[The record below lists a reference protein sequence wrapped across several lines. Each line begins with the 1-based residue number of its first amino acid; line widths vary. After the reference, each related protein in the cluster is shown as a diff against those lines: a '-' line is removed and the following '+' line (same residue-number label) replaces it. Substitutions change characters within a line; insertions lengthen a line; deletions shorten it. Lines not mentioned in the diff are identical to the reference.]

1 MIGARMTRNRRLPSG
16 VAAAAPLRAALG
28 SFAASVVRMSSVDP
42 ETTELVRLRCAHF
55 HDCGT

>member
-1 MIGARMTRNRRLPSG
+1 MNRNRRVPAG
-16 VAAAAPLRAALG
+16 VAAAKPLRAALG
-28 SFAASVVRMSSVDP
+28 SFAASVVRMDAVDP

>member
-1 MIGARMTRNRRLPSG
+1 MNRNRRVPAG
-16 VAAAAPLRAALG
+16 VAAAKPLRTALG
-28 SFAASVVRMSSVDP
+28 SFAASVVRMDAVDP

>member
-1 MIGARMTRNRRLPSG
+1 VTRNRRLPKG

-28 SFAASVVRMSSVDP
+28 SFAASVVRMDGVDA
-42 ETTELVRLRCAHF
+42 ETTELVRLRCAHY

>member
-1 MIGARMTRNRRLPSG
+1 MTRNRRLPSG
-16 VAAAAPLRAALG
+16 VAPAAPLRAALG
-28 SFAASVVRMSSVDP
+28 SFAASVVRMSAVDP